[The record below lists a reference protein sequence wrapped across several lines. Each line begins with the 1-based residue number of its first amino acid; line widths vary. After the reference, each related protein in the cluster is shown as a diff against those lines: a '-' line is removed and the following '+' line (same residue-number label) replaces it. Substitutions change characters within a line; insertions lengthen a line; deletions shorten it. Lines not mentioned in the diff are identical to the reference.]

1 MFVDGLLMSIVSLF
15 NARVTSLKAY
25 MHSENT
31 VFMHI
36 MNILMCLL
44 FEKRKKRNGK
54 DEKKIEETIE
64 KEDKISSIEF

>member
-1 MFVDGLLMSIVSLF
+1 MFVDGLLMSIVSLLF

-36 MNILMCLL
+36 MNILRNVSL
-44 FEKRKKRNGK
+44 FERERKK
-54 DEKKIEETIE
+54 KKWEG
-64 KEDKISSIEF
+64 